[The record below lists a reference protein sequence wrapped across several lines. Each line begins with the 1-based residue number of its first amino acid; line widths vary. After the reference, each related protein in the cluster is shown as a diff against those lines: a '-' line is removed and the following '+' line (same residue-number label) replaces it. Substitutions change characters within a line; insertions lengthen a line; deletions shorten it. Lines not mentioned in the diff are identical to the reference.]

1 MKPRLH
7 ILHAEGHL
15 EKPTLIE
22 ATPVRDRFQLSKS
35 DRLSHLADLVYTQT
49 YAASN
54 VIHRLQSCDKPT
66 VVHMGGDIW
75 SELQEDPRR
84 LTMVQRALEKATL
97 VVANSAFLYR
107 ILLSH
112 GLRNAAFLPGGL
124 WGFDESVHG
133 VMPQRFKPKPA
144 HPERPRRF
152 LMAIALKVQ
161 RKYLGIELLMRAAG
175 EFFRSIDAEVVCA
188 GKVAYAQGFARR
200 MANVHG
206 VKFIGR
212 RDDWER
218 YLPEADVFLHPSLFD
233 CFPRALA
240 EAKCAGLP
248 CLSFQ
253 VAGNVE
259 VGDAPIYVD
268 PLNEAEILAALEALR
283 DQGLREYLG
292 WMGRDRAL
300 AKTEAHRGDYAEI
313 LSEVLRDGPK
323 RFIEDSKE
331 ALR

>member
-7 ILHAEGHL
+7 IVHATSHL
-15 EKPTLIE
+15 GLPTLIE
-22 ATPVRDRFQLSKS
+22 SSAVRSRFELSKS
-35 DRLSHLADLVYTQT
+35 ERLNHHADLVYTQT
-49 YAASN
+49 YGASN
-54 VIHRLQSCDKPT
+54 VLHCLSCCDKPY

-75 SELQEDPRR
+75 SEIIEDPRR
-84 LTMVQRALEKATL
+84 LRAVHHVLSKATL

-112 GLRNAAFLPGGL
+112 GLANAAFLPGGL

-133 VMPQRFKPKPA
+133 VMPQRFEPKRA
-144 HPERPRRF
+144 HPERPVRF
-152 LMAIALKVQ
+152 LMAIALKVPQ
-161 RKYLGIELLMRAAG
+161 KFLGIELFMRRAAKKLAEMG
-175 EFFRSIDAEVVCA
+175 AEVVCA
-188 GKVAYAQGFARR
+188 GKATRAGFARR
-200 MANVHG
+200 MEREYG
-206 VKFIGR
+206 VKFVGKR
-212 RDDWER
+212 QDWDR

-248 CLSFQ
+248 CLAFQ

-268 PLNEAEILAALEALR
+268 PVSDGEICGALEALR
-283 DQGLREYLG
+283 DRGFREYLG
-292 WMGRDRAL
+292 WMGRQRAL
-300 AKTEAHRGDYAEI
+300 AKTEAHRMDYPAIFE
-313 LSEVLRDGPK
+313 EVLREGPA
-323 RFIEDSKE
+323 RLVRESKE